1 MTEPLSPTTTSLTSG
16 AQSAAPGAHLR
27 AEIAEQPARW
37 RDLIPSQ
44 RDALDAAAELIR
56 SIAPELIVF
65 AARGSSD
72 HAAQY
77 GQYLAHNLLRTPA
90 MLATPATASAFGVTL
105 KYPRSVMLA
114 VSQSGESPD
123 LLETVRSAQGA
134 GVAVIAFTND
144 PSSTLARLG
153 EVHVALSAGPELS
166 VAATKTYTAELL
178 ALHLV
183 LSRAA
188 GADWSSLEAA
198 VEAVAVA
205 GGSTIRAAAEA
216 SPALATGLREAQR
229 ILVVGRG
236 YSMASAKEGAL
247 KLMETNAIAA
257 SGWSVADATHGPLG
271 QVVAGTPVIVLAASP
286 GGHASVATFAAA
298 AADLGAELIVVGA
311 QELAGSTPVRSR
323 IALPGLDSAGVPD
336 ELIPLIEILPLQQLA
351 LELALERGLN
361 PDQPAGLNKVTRT
374 H

>member
-1 MTEPLSPTTTSLTSG
+1 MTEPLSPATTPDAG
-16 AQSAAPGAHLR
+16 DRSAVPGDHLR
-27 AEIAEQPARW
+27 SEIAEQPARW
-37 RDLIPSQ
+37 RDLIPAQ
-44 RDALDAAAELIR
+44 RGALDTAAGLLR
-56 SIAPELIVF
+56 SVAPELLVF

-105 KYPRSVMLA
+105 TYPRSVMLA

-123 LLETVRSAQGA
+123 LLETVRSAQTA

-144 PSSTLARLG
+144 PSSTLAGLG
-153 EVHVALSAGPELS
+153 EVHVPLSAGPELS

-178 ALHLV
+178 ALYLV

-188 GADWSSLEAA
+188 GVDWGTLEAA
-198 VEAVAVA
+198 VAAAAAA
-205 GGSTIRAAAEA
+205 GESTILAADAA
-216 SPALATGLREAQR
+216 SPALAAALRDEQR
-229 ILVVGRG
+229 MLVVGRG

-271 QVVAGTPVIVLAASP
+271 QVVEGTPVVVLAASP

-298 AADLGAELIVVGA
+298 ASALGAELIVVGG
-311 QELAGSTPVRSR
+311 QELDESTPVRAR
-323 IALPGLDSAGVPD
+323 IALPGVEAGVPD

-351 LELALERGLN
+351 LALALERGLN

>member
-1 MTEPLSPTTTSLTSG
+1 MTSLTT
-16 AQSAAPGAHLR
+16 AVAPGEHLR
-27 AEIAEQPARW
+27 SEIAEQPARW
-37 RDLIPSQ
+37 RDLLAFQ
-44 RDALDAAAELIR
+44 RDAVDAAAELIR
-56 SIAPELIVF
+56 STDPQLIVF

-77 GQYLAHNLLRTPA
+77 GQYLAHNLLLIPA

-105 KYPRSVMLA
+105 SYPSSVMLA

-123 LLETVRSAQGA
+123 LLETVRSAQAA

-144 PSSTLARLG
+144 ESSTLAGLS
-153 EVHVALSAGPELS
+153 EVHVPLAAGPELS

-178 ALHLV
+178 ALYLV
-183 LSRAA
+183 LSRAQ
-188 GADWSSLEAA
+188 GAEWGELARA
-198 VEAVAVA
+198 VEAAAAA
-205 GGSTIRAAAEA
+205 GESTILHGWEPCR
-216 SPALATGLREAQR
+216 ALATELRDEQR

-236 YSMASAKEGAL
+236 YSMSSAKEGAL

-271 QVVAGTPVIVLAASP
+271 QVVAGTPVVVLAASP
-286 GGHASVATFAAA
+286 GGRASVATFGAAA
-298 AADLGAELIVVGA
+298 AALGAELIVIGENGLDASV
-311 QELAGSTPVRSR
+311 PVRSR
-323 IALPGLDSAGVPD
+323 IALTGLDGDGRSPAGVPN

-351 LELALERGLN
+351 LALALERGLN